1 MLLASAFQCS
11 TLFARVLRCRYC
23 LTRGGKWWKYDR
35 YEKDLILYLVSLE
48 DEVALDRL
56 EEDTFE
62 ASLAIQP
69 DEASLSACVR
79 IGSCH

>member
-1 MLLASAFQCS
+1 MLPASAFQCS
-11 TLFARVLRCRYC
+11 VLCVTVLCCRYC

-48 DEVALDRL
+48 DEDALDRL

-62 ASLAIQP
+62 ANMSIQP